1 MQFLPVLTIVVGS
14 SEVKENSAVV
24 DKLRN
29 ATTTSFKLRTDNDS
43 H

>member
-1 MQFLPVLTIVVGS
+1 MSREIKNL
-14 SEVKENSAVV
+14 AVV

-29 ATTTSFKLRTDNDS
+29 ATTTSLRTDNDS